1 MIYTRITN
9 EKITT
14 AREQLRVIAED
25 RERRIRECLVEE
37 LDCFRSIEAERIHV
51 DVLNAQEALNAAD
64 GQWTFLVVTDL
75 AGRQVDAFEAQG
87 QWGWRWCVEGQ
98 WMPQYGTRD
107 TARRLANLA
116 DRGYRWT
123 EVTLPAVVATE
134 AVGHQVR
141 VTYLPADR
149 KPRRIIRAA

>member
-1 MIYTRITN
+1 MIHTRITN
-9 EKITT
+9 EKITA
-14 AREQLRVIAED
+14 AREQLRVAAENRAHRIA
-25 RERRIRECLVEE
+25 ECLVEE
-37 LDCFRSIEAERIHV
+37 IDCVRSINAERTNL
-51 DVLNAQEALNAAD
+51 DVLDAQEALNAAD
-64 GQWTFLVVTDL
+64 GQWTFRVLTDL
-75 AGRQVDAFEAQG
+75 AGREVDAFEAQG

-116 DRGYRWT
+116 ARGYRWT

-134 AVGHQVR
+134 AAGMHLD